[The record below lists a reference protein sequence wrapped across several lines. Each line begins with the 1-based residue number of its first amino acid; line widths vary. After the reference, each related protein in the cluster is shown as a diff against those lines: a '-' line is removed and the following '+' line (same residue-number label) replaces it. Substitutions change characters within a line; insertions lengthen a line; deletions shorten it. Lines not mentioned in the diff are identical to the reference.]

1 MLKTVLCFTYKV
13 VDDFSSV
20 DEDKCDAAVCSVLTY
35 LIYKPIYLHFSAPIF
50 NV

>member
-13 VDDFSSV
+13 VDNFSSV
-20 DEDKCDAAVCSVLTY
+20 DEGKSDVVVCSVLTY